1 MDEGGSPL
9 GLLFAGSILYC
20 AIYQVSGIIEGIM
33 TTFALPT
40 GSYFTVDNVILL
52 KLIMLDSIGRTFGPP
67 LARMQ
72 VEAGGKEYGQDCYAW
87 EQLAMTLVTA
97 LITEAVLLRNMDE
110 IREYRSVQCGDSKR
124 KSWNE
129 PLTGGP

>member
-72 VEAGGKEYGQDCYAW
+72 VEAGGKESGQDCYAW
-87 EQLAMTLVTA
+87 QQLSMTLLATV
-97 LITEAVLLRNMDE
+97 LTEGVLLRSME
-110 IREYRSVQCGDSKR
+110 RIREHR
-124 KSWNE
+124 
-129 PLTGGP
+129 